1 MIFKL
6 TVRSSTGQWE
16 DRWWV
21 QICII
26 TKIFHPVTQWQEKW
40 KGSLQRKIA
49 SQLLTR
55 RQLKVYNITVGKD
68 ALNNN
73 CHNIWHNICQNLHD
87 LACLTLIT
95 TLLDL
100 HETLTH
106 YSTCMHSFKKISLL
120 SFSFTTSKICC
131 CMCAITAWT
140 VCKATPTRSA
150 SWTILKQL

>member
-6 TVRSSTGQWE
+6 TVSSSTGQWE

-55 RQLKVYNITVGKD
+55 QQLKVYNITVGKD
-68 ALNNN
+68 ALHNN

-140 VCKATPTRSA
+140 VCKTTPTRSA